1 MHKLHELKETLCKE
15 LEEYAKRGSNLD
27 LQSLNTID
35 TLAHAIKNID
45 KIIGANDYSNMN
57 SYGNSY
63 GSGWSTRGRYSYSDM
78 KEGLQKLIDSA
89 PDEQTKSELM
99 RMAQRFE

>member
-1 MHKLHELKETLCKE
+1 MHKLYELKETLCKE

-35 TLAHAIKNID
+35 TLAHAIKNLD
-45 KIIGANDYSNMN
+45 KIIGANDYSSMN
-57 SYGNSY
+57 SYGN
-63 GSGWSTRGRYSYSDM
+63 GWSTRGRYSYSDM
-78 KEGLQKLIDSA
+78 KEGLKKLIDSA